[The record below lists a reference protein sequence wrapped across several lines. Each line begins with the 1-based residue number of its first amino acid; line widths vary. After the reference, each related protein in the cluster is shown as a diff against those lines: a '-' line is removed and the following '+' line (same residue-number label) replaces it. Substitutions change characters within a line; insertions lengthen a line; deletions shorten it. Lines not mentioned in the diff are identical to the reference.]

1 MDKTMQTFKALSD
14 KNRIRILKLLES
26 RPLCV
31 CEITDIL
38 GIAQSST
45 SEHLKILKEA
55 ALIKDKKDSYWVNY
69 HLTKRTENNFIR
81 EQLKVLARS
90 FNDDPVIMEDRRK
103 AQKVDRRS
111 LCCE

>member
-1 MDKTMQTFKALSD
+1 MDKAMRIFKALSD
-14 KNRIRILKLLES
+14 KNRVRILKLLES

-45 SEHLKILKEA
+45 SEHLKVLREA
-55 ALIKDKKDSYWVNY
+55 GLIRDEKDSYWVNY
-69 HLTKRTENNFIR
+69 HLAERSENKFIR
-81 EQLKVLARS
+81 EQLRILAGL
-90 FNDDPVIMEDRRK
+90 FNDDIVIKEDRRK